1 MRVLA
6 VILTVG
12 LMLVL
17 VRAEE
22 PVPAV
27 VVPVVGETN
36 VLTGVTTNTPAKA
49 KEPTVVTS
57 DRLQVDY
64 AHNMGTFTGNVL
76 AMDPQITVR
85 ADQMVVV
92 FGTSTNSTGTSTNS
106 IRTLQ
111 KIVAEGGV
119 MINQGDKKSSS
130 EHAVYTAEDGKVVL
144 TGKPKL
150 QSPEGTLTGKTI
162 TFWRDQQK
170 VDIESDTRLV
180 IYPDELKKDKPVEQ
194 PVELPK

>member
-1 MRVLA
+1 MRALA
-6 VILTVG
+6 VIIIMG
-12 LMLVL
+12 LVL
-17 VRAEE
+17 VLVNAEE
-22 PVPAV
+22 PAPAI
-27 VVPVVGETN
+27 VVPVVGEMN
-36 VLTGVTTNTPAKA
+36 VVTGVTTNTPAKP

-64 AHNMGTFTGNVL
+64 AHNLGTFTGNVL
-76 AMDPQITVR
+76 AMDAQISVR

-92 FGTSTNSTGTSTNS
+92 FGTTTNGV
-106 IRTLQ
+106 RTLQ
-111 KIVAEGGV
+111 KITAEGGV
-119 MINQGDKKSSS
+119 MINQGDRKSSS
-130 EHAVYTAEDGKVVL
+130 ERAVYTAADGKVVL

-180 IYPDELKKDKPVEQ
+180 IYPDELKKDRPVEQ
-194 PVELPK
+194 PVEPPK